1 MSLVECRAGEGACL
15 VSQPGNLSCRYP
27 AVVFVLPDLVQEK
40 YWVTEIA
47 FSNLSKEIWISPEG
61 LRLAACLLTA
71 PSFTATT
78 APRRL

>member
-15 VSQPGNLSCRYP
+15 VSQPGNLSCRHP
-27 AVVFVLPDLVQEK
+27 AAVFALPDLVQEK

-61 LRLAACLLTA
+61 LRLAACLLQGA
-71 PSFTATT
+71 FSQASSSK
-78 APRRL
+78 RHS